1 MNDSFNDTRD
11 EVPCLNLKNVR
22 KYFRCRNVGEL
33 QSLFRKEGGGLSGEQ
48 VGIIILSLK

>member
-22 KYFRCRNVGEL
+22 KCFRCRDV
-33 QSLFRKEGGGLSGEQ
+33 GGLQESCRAFFGEK
-48 VGIIILSLK
+48 VEVSVVNK